1 MEDLL
6 NQLKQR
12 LTEYLHTVANAPVEI
27 NHAQPIA
34 GGASRD
40 TWVLDV
46 TIGGERQKLV
56 LRRDLPTVM
65 YDQALTRE
73 QEYKFIDAAYQIG
86 VIAPRPRFFCTD
98 ASVLGQP
105 FFIMDY
111 VEGVSIGRKV
121 IQATELAEAR
131 AVLPKQMAQE
141 LAKIHTINAED
152 VPFLPRPAD
161 GQSPPQQAL
170 DQARAMLDKLNAQNP
185 AFEFGLR
192 WCEQNIPAC
201 ERITVLH
208 GDFRIGN
215 LLIGTQGL
223 TAVIDWEFGHIGD
236 PHEEMGYPCMRD
248 WRFGNGHLH
257 FAGLSDRETFLQA
270 YEEASG
276 VAVDRVAVDWWEVLG
291 NLRWGVTCLAQAN
304 RHLSG
309 RDVSV
314 EYASL
319 GRRSAEMQLEMLQMI
334 QKRGL

>member
-12 LTEYLHTVANAPVEI
+12 LTEYLSTVTNAPTEI

-40 TWVLDV
+40 TWVIDV
-46 TIGGERQKLV
+46 TLGGERQKLV

-73 QEYKFIDAAYQIG
+73 QEYKFIDAAYQNG

-98 ASVLGQP
+98 SSVLGQP

-111 VEGVSIGRKV
+111 VEGISIGRKV
-121 IQATELAEAR
+121 IQAPELAAAR
-131 AVLPKQMAQE
+131 AVLPPQMAQE
-141 LAKIHTINAED
+141 LAKIHNIAPEKVD
-152 VPFLPRPAD
+152 FLPDAAD

-170 DQARAMLDKLNAQNP
+170 HQAREMLDKLNAQNP
-185 AFEFGLR
+185 AFEFGVR
-192 WCEQNIPAC
+192 WLEQHMPVC

-215 LLIGTQGL
+215 LLINTQGL
-223 TAVIDWEFGHIGD
+223 AAVIDWEFGHIGD

-270 YEEASG
+270 YEQASG
-276 VAVDRVAVDWWEVLG
+276 VKVDREAVDWWEMLG
-291 NLRWGVTCLAQAN
+291 NLRWGITCLTQAN

-309 RDVSV
+309 RDISV

-319 GRRSAEMQLEMLQMI
+319 GRRSAEMQLEMLRMI